1 MSNEEKNLS
10 SNSQNQLQLDPK
22 QQSSENFSP
31 KDEIKLN
38 SETGLGFTKRDSN
51 VKQQE
56 ELGKLSFEV
65 IQNDGT
71 EKNMKL
77 LIDLKNIIAKQ
88 LPKMPKEYIVR
99 LVLDRRH
106 ESMIIIDK
114 FKNKV
119 LGGICYRPNKS
130 QRFIEIAFLAI
141 SSLEQVKGYGTR
153 LMNKLKDH
161 CKNDYDYFLT
171 YADNNAIGY
180 FKKQG
185 FNKALK
191 MPKDQWKDYIKEYDG
206 GTLMEAS
213 LNSKIDYSNL
223 SNIIQEQKETLKN
236 ITKKFLNIKRK
247 HSFKEVE
254 EAFKMNNI
262 VLTENKKN
270 NNNNNVPEINIT
282 KEIFESIPGM
292 LEAGWTFEDYKK
304 QLDQEKEGQN
314 FLTQCRKIIKK
325 LLDEKASWPFR
336 QPVNSAEIPDYY
348 KKIKSPMDLST
359 LSSRLE
365 SGYLKTKASFVE
377 ELNKIFSNAKEYNKP
392 GSFYY
397 KSANQLEA
405 LIKDDIENLKNE

>member
-1 MSNEEKNLS
+1 MSNDEKNS
-10 SNSQNQLQLDPK
+10 QSNSK
-22 QQSSENFSP
+22 ENIS
-31 KDEIKLN
+31 KDEINLN
-38 SETGLGFTKRDSN
+38 SEPGLGFTKRDSN

-77 LIDLKNIIAKQ
+77 LIAKQ

-191 MPKDQWKDYIKEYDG
+191 MPKEQWKDYIKEYDG

-213 LNSKIDYSNL
+213 LNSKINYSDL
-223 SNIIQEQKETLKN
+223 SNIIQ
-236 ITKKFLNIKRK
+236 
-247 HSFKEVE
+247 
-254 EAFKMNNI
+254 
-262 VLTENKKN
+262 
-270 NNNNNVPEINIT
+270 
-282 KEIFESIPGM
+282 
-292 LEAGWTFEDYKK
+292 D
-304 QLDQEKEGQN
+304 
-314 FLTQCRKIIKK
+314 
-325 LLDEKASWPFR
+325 
-336 QPVNSAEIPDYY
+336 
-348 KKIKSPMDLST
+348 
-359 LSSRLE
+359 
-365 SGYLKTKASFVE
+365 
-377 ELNKIFSNAKEYNKP
+377 
-392 GSFYY
+392 
-397 KSANQLEA
+397 
-405 LIKDDIENLKNE
+405 

>member
-1 MSNEEKNLS
+1 MSNDEKN
-10 SNSQNQLQLDPK
+10 QNQLQLDAK
-22 QQSSENFSP
+22 QSSSENLSP

-191 MPKDQWKDYIKEYDG
+191 MPKEQWKDYIKEYDG

-254 EAFKMNNI
+254 DTFKTKNI
-262 VLTENKKN
+262 VLSENKKN
-270 NNNNNVPEINIT
+270 NNNNNIVPEINIT
-282 KEIFESIPGM
+282 KEIFEAIPGM

-304 QLDQEKEGQN
+304 QLDQEKDGEN
-314 FLTQCRKIIKK
+314 FLTQCREIIKK

-336 QPVNSAEIPDYY
+336 QPVNGAEIPDYY

>member
-1 MSNEEKNLS
+1 MSNDEKNS
-10 SNSQNQLQLDPK
+10 QSNSKHSL
-22 QQSSENFSP
+22 SENITP
-31 KDEIKLN
+31 KEEINLN
-38 SETGLGFTKRDSN
+38 SEPGLGFTKRDSN

-191 MPKDQWKDYIKEYDG
+191 MPKEQWKDYIKEYDG

-213 LNSKIDYSNL
+213 LNSKINYSDL

-254 EAFKMNNI
+254 EAFKEKEI

-270 NNNNNVPEINIT
+270 NNNNINNNVPEINIT

-292 LEAGWTFEDYKK
+292 LEAGWTYEDYKK
-304 QLDQEKEGQN
+304 QLDQEKDGEN
-314 FLTQCRKIIKK
+314 FLTKCREIIKK

-336 QPVNSAEIPDYY
+336 QPVNINEIPDYY

-377 ELNKIFSNAKEYNKP
+377 ELYKIFSNAKEYNKP
-392 GSFYY
+392 GSYYY

-405 LIKDDIENLKNE
+405 LIKKDIEDLKNE

>member
-1 MSNEEKNLS
+1 MSNDEKNLS
-10 SNSQNQLQLDPK
+10 SNSQTPLQIDPK
-22 QQSSENFSP
+22 HSSSENISP

-161 CKNDYDYFLT
+161 
-171 YADNNAIGY
+171 
-180 FKKQG
+180 
-185 FNKALK
+185 
-191 MPKDQWKDYIKEYDG
+191 
-206 GTLMEAS
+206 
-213 LNSKIDYSNL
+213 
-223 SNIIQEQKETLKN
+223 
-236 ITKKFLNIKRK
+236 
-247 HSFKEVE
+247 
-254 EAFKMNNI
+254 
-262 VLTENKKN
+262 
-270 NNNNNVPEINIT
+270 
-282 KEIFESIPGM
+282 
-292 LEAGWTFEDYKK
+292 
-304 QLDQEKEGQN
+304 
-314 FLTQCRKIIKK
+314 
-325 LLDEKASWPFR
+325 
-336 QPVNSAEIPDYY
+336 
-348 KKIKSPMDLST
+348 
-359 LSSRLE
+359 
-365 SGYLKTKASFVE
+365 
-377 ELNKIFSNAKEYNKP
+377 
-392 GSFYY
+392 
-397 KSANQLEA
+397 
-405 LIKDDIENLKNE
+405 

>member
-1 MSNEEKNLS
+1 MSNDEKNS
-10 SNSQNQLQLDPK
+10 QSNSK
-22 QQSSENFSP
+22 ENIS
-31 KDEIKLN
+31 KDEINLN
-38 SETGLGFTKRDSN
+38 SEPGLGFTKRDSN

-171 YADNNAIGY
+171 YADNNAI
-180 FKKQG
+180 
-185 FNKALK
+185 
-191 MPKDQWKDYIKEYDG
+191 
-206 GTLMEAS
+206 
-213 LNSKIDYSNL
+213 
-223 SNIIQEQKETLKN
+223 
-236 ITKKFLNIKRK
+236 
-247 HSFKEVE
+247 
-254 EAFKMNNI
+254 
-262 VLTENKKN
+262 
-270 NNNNNVPEINIT
+270 
-282 KEIFESIPGM
+282 
-292 LEAGWTFEDYKK
+292 
-304 QLDQEKEGQN
+304 
-314 FLTQCRKIIKK
+314 
-325 LLDEKASWPFR
+325 
-336 QPVNSAEIPDYY
+336 
-348 KKIKSPMDLST
+348 
-359 LSSRLE
+359 
-365 SGYLKTKASFVE
+365 
-377 ELNKIFSNAKEYNKP
+377 
-392 GSFYY
+392 
-397 KSANQLEA
+397 
-405 LIKDDIENLKNE
+405 